1 MNHEEN
7 EIKAS
12 LLENPELIHY
22 ILDESSLYA
31 LLDTNYNILWMREEA
46 GAGLGTNFPDHFEL
60 KLKNGKYYSSNDGK
74 CFIIED
80 IPGQNYRFVKLEKA
94 HLSDDIRGIAHDF
107 NNIFSSILNQLDHLK
122 DKLNDQKDNFKALDS
137 IEKQAMRAT
146 EILESALNKK
156 DSKKLKQKIKPEL
169 LFDEILE
176 SLQKE
181 LPQNH
186 KIIKQIEYNYP
197 LLIARSE
204 LYRCML
210 NIVKNAIE
218 ASDKIQLVLKF
229 STLFQNNKVLISIE
243 DNGQGISPEK
253 IDRIFDHGYSTKQ
266 KVVDS
271 GIGLAVTK
279 KILEE
284 AGGEIIV
291 ESEPGAGTKFTI
303 SLPAQRKN
311 RPKKRDEKKTIL
323 IADDEADMR
332 ELLGELFSDF
342 NYEVIQADNGLEA
355 LLKYEK
361 NNSID
366 LLIVDKK
373 MPVSDG
379 FEFIAQ
385 VRKSDDETPVILASG
400 SLKDSEKREI
410 LRLNIN
416 RILEKPYKF
425 EELLKLTEELIN
437 T

>member
-1 MNHEEN
+1 MNPEEN
-7 EIKAS
+7 EITPS

-31 LLDTNYNILWMREEA
+31 LLDTDYNILWMREEA
-46 GAGLGTNFPDHFEL
+46 GAGLGTNFPDYFEL
-60 KLKNGKYYSSNDGK
+60 KLKNGKYYSSIDGK
-74 CFIIED
+74 CFTIED
-80 IPGQNYRFVKLEKA
+80 IPGQNYRFVKLEKT

-156 DSKKLKQKIKPEL
+156 ESKKLKQKIKPEL
-169 LFDEILE
+169 LFDEIIE

-181 LPQNH
+181 LPRNH
-186 KIIKQIEYNYP
+186 KIIKQVDYNYP
-197 LLIARSE
+197 ILIARSE

-218 ASDKIQLVLKF
+218 ASDKKELVLKF
-229 STLFQNNKVLISIE
+229 AILHQNNKVLISVE
-243 DNGQGISPEK
+243 DNGQGISPDA
-253 IDRIFDHGYSTKQ
+253 INRIFERGYSTKQ
-266 KVVDS
+266 KIVDS

-279 KILEE
+279 KIIED
-284 AGGEIIV
+284 AGGEIFV
-291 ESEPGAGTKFTI
+291 ESEAGNGTKFTI
-303 SLPAQRKN
+303 CLPAQRKN
-311 RPKKRDEKKTIL
+311 RPKKNDEKKKIL

-332 ELLGELFSDF
+332 ELLAELFSDF

-361 NNSID
+361 DDSLD

-373 MPVSDG
+373 MPISDG

-385 VRKSDDETPVILASG
+385 IRKSDNETPVILASG

-416 RILEKPYKF
+416 HVLEKPYKF
-425 EELLKLTEELIN
+425 EELLKITEELIN